1 MTNPML
7 EIIDARKA
15 GKNTGIYSCCSA
27 NEYVIEAA
35 LERGLQTN
43 SSVLIEAT
51 ANQVNQFGGYT
62 GMVPSDFVS
71 FVYAIADKL
80 GFPRNRLILG
90 GDHLGPLLWQKDP
103 EAVAMEKAK
112 VLIYQYVS
120 AGFSK
125 IHIDTSMKVADDD
138 PDTRLSD
145 EVIARRAAILCEVA
159 EAASASL
166 RAEHPELPQ
175 PVYIIG
181 SEVPIPGGA
190 QQDEDSVHVTTGDE
204 FRITLS
210 AFRDAFLSRGLEDAF
225 NRVIGVVVQPGV
237 EFGDT
242 FVLDYD
248 PAAAKDLTAA
258 LKEYDGIVFEGHS
271 TDYQTAD
278 NLRAMVC
285 DGIAILKV
293 GPALTFAMREAIF
306 ALNDVEEEVLG
317 CSSIPLSN
325 FRSVLDKKM
334 LEQPG
339 HWEKHYQGDTQQKVF
354 KRKYSYSDRC
364 RYYFAEPDIIRSL
377 RILMHNID
385 NYPIPLNILSQYL
398 PVQYEHIRE
407 QKLAFSAA
415 GIIKDRIK
423 TTIDDYLYATAVV
436 NTL

>member
-15 GKNTGIYSCCSA
+15 GRNVGIYSCCSA
-27 NEYVIEAA
+27 NEYVITAS

-112 VLIYQYVS
+112 VLIHQYVS

-125 IHIDTSMKVADDD
+125 IHLDTSMKVADD
-138 PDTRLSD
+138 PATRLSD
-145 EVIARRAAILCEVA
+145 QVIARRAAILCEVA

-166 RAEHPELPQ
+166 RAEHPEFPQ

-190 QQDEDSVHVTTGDE
+190 QQDEDSVHVTTADE
-204 FRITLS
+204 FQITLS

-248 PAAAKDLTAA
+248 PAAAKDLTSA
-258 LKEYDGIVFEGHS
+258 LKEYEGIVFEGHS

-278 NLRAMVC
+278 SLRAMVC

-306 ALNDVEEEVLG
+306 ALNDIEEEVLG
-317 CSSIPLSN
+317 SSGIPLSD
-325 FRSVLDKKM
+325 FRKILDKKM

-339 HWEKHYQGDTQQKVF
+339 YWEKHYQGDAPQKAF

-364 RYYFAEPDIIRSL
+364 RYYFADPEINHSL
-377 RILMHNID
+377 NILMHNID
-385 NYPIPLNILSQYL
+385 NHPIPLNILSQYL
-398 PVQYEHIRE
+398 PAQYKRIRDQE
-407 QKLAFSAA
+407 LTFSAA
-415 GIIKDRIK
+415 GIIKDRVK
-423 TTIDDYLYATAVV
+423 DTIDDYLYATAVV
-436 NTL
+436 ST

>member
-15 GKNTGIYSCCSA
+15 GRNVGIYSCCSA
-27 NEYVIEAA
+27 NEYVITAS

-71 FVYAIADKL
+71 FVYAIADRL
-80 GFPRNRLILG
+80 SFPRNRLILG
-90 GDHLGPLLWQKDP
+90 GDHLGPLLWQKDT

-145 EVIARRAAILCEVA
+145 QVIARRAAILCEVA
-159 EAASASL
+159 EAASSSL
-166 RAEHPELPQ
+166 RAEHPEFPQ

-190 QQDEDSVHVTTGDE
+190 QQDEDSVHVTTADE

-225 NRVIGVVVQPGV
+225 NRVIGVVAQPGV

-248 PAAAKDLTAA
+248 PAAAKDLTTA
-258 LKEYDGIVFEGHS
+258 LKEYEGIVFEGHS

-306 ALNDVEEEVLG
+306 ALNDIEEEVLG
-317 CSSIPLSN
+317 CSGIPLSN
-325 FRSVLDKKM
+325 FRKILDQKM
-334 LEQPG
+334 LELPG
-339 HWEKHYQGDTQQKVF
+339 YWEKHYQGDAQQKTF

-364 RYYFAEPDIIRSL
+364 RYYFADPDINHSL
-377 RILMHNID
+377 DILMHNID

-398 PVQYEHIRE
+398 PVQYKRIRDQE
-407 QKLAFSAA
+407 LTFSAA
-415 GIIKDRIK
+415 EIIKDRVK
-423 TTIDDYLYATAVV
+423 DTIDDYLYATAVLK
-436 NTL
+436 T

>member
-1 MTNPML
+1 ML

-15 GKNTGIYSCCSA
+15 GRNVGIYSCCSA
-27 NEYVIEAA
+27 NEYVITAS

-103 EAVAMEKAK
+103 EAVAMDKAK
-112 VLIYQYVS
+112 VLIHQYVS

-125 IHIDTSMKVADDD
+125 IHLDTSMKVADDD

-145 EVIARRAAILCEVA
+145 QVIARRAAILCEVA

-166 RAEHPELPQ
+166 RADHPEFPQ

-190 QQDEDSVHVTTGDE
+190 QQDEDSVHVTTADE

-317 CSSIPLSN
+317 SSGIPLSN
-325 FRSVLDKKM
+325 FRKILDQKM
-334 LEQPG
+334 LELPG
-339 HWEKHYQGDTQQKVF
+339 YWEKHYQGDALQKAF

-364 RYYFAEPDIIRSL
+364 RYYFADPDINHSL
-377 RILMHNID
+377 DILMHNID
-385 NYPIPLNILSQYL
+385 NHPIPLNILSQYL
-398 PVQYEHIRE
+398 PVQYKRIRDQE
-407 QKLAFSAA
+407 LTFSAA
-415 GIIKDRIK
+415 GIIKDRVK
-423 TTIDDYLYATAVV
+423 DTIDDYLYATAVV
-436 NTL
+436 ST